1 MSPQRISFKTNIA
14 NDDIVELTETFNVTF
29 QLLPAEQLMLTNMS
43 ITTATFIILDDDGE
57 IPLPLPQAN

>member
-57 IPLPLPQAN
+57 TPLPKLIN